1 LAEGEN
7 KTEKWE
13 SEFRVH
19 LPLPEPILDSLARAP
34 KWIHAGCVDWS
45 SGRRWVSERVGPLAS
60 EIDEGFEVAR
70 SGRRADLL
78 VPKGACRQK
87 LVPEITTNLNFT

>member
-1 LAEGEN
+1 M
-7 KTEKWE
+7 
-13 SEFRVH
+13 
-19 LPLPEPILDSLARAP
+19 
-34 KWIHAGCVDWS
+34 
-45 SGRRWVSERVGPLAS
+45 SERVGPLAS

-78 VPKGACRQK
+78 VPKGACGQK